1 MEKVKIKIIYGGNSS
16 EREISKLTGI
26 SVFNA
31 LEELY
36 DVELID
42 VVGSIEN
49 YLFELKK
56 ADLIFNALHGG
67 EGENGIIQSFLE
79 KNKIKFTGSNSYS
92 SSIAINKHLTK
103 RVAKSNGISTPNWL
117 LSELTKFEENIDNIK
132 ELKLP
137 LVIKPV
143 DEGSTMGL
151 RVVENYNEIK
161 NAFLYASKY
170 SDSVIIEE
178 FISGREMTVGI
189 LGDNCLPILEI
200 IPKNKL
206 YDYESKY
213 TQGMSEYICPVKLND
228 VIKEKMQRDA
238 IKIHKLLGCRHY
250 SRVDFRV
257 SENNQYSFL
266 EINTLPGMTKTSLL
280 PKAAKA
286 NNIPFEELIKKIIE
300 MAIK

>member
-31 LEELY
+31 LEGLY

-42 VVGSIEN
+42 VVGNIEN
-49 YLFELKK
+49 YLFEMKK

-103 RVAKSNGISTPNWL
+103 RVAKSNGISTPKWL
-117 LSELTKFEENIDNIK
+117 LSKLTKFEENIDDIK

-137 LVIKPV
+137 LVIKPI

-151 RVVENYNEIK
+151 RLVENYNEIE

-170 SDSVIIEE
+170 SDSIIIEE

-200 IPKNKL
+200 IPKNRL

-228 VIKEKMQRDA
+228 DIKEKMQRDA

-250 SRVDFRV
+250 SRVDFRM
-257 SENNQYSFL
+257 SENNQCSLL

-286 NNIPFEELIKKIIE
+286 DNIPFKELIKKIIE
-300 MAIK
+300 MAI

>member
-31 LEELY
+31 LEGLY

-42 VVGSIEN
+42 VVGNIEN
-49 YLFELKK
+49 YLFEMKK

-117 LSELTKFEENIDNIK
+117 LSKLTKFEENIEDIK

-151 RVVENYNEIK
+151 RVVENYNEIE

-170 SDSVIIEE
+170 SDSIIIEE

-228 VIKEKMQRDA
+228 VIKDNMQRDA

-257 SENNQYSFL
+257 SENNQYSLL

-300 MAIK
+300 MAI